1 MLEVKGQRSEVK
13 YMVFGQILHQCL
25 ALLSLN
31 LKWEMQFHCGWCH
44 MMQCNKNQQ
53 TCGACYHVGVKG
65 QRSEVNYVMFGQNEH
80 LFLAFQVKTL
90 KKKV

>member
-1 MLEVKGQRSEVK
+1 M
-13 YMVFGQILHQCL
+13 
-25 ALLSLN
+25 
-31 LKWEMQFHCGWCH
+31 KWEVQFHCGWCH